1 MLETVVSVEADAEQR
16 AVGRY
21 RRRPDSRHKD
31 TLVFKILRQRD
42 GGLRRFDVHR
52 NDRSVNRFCVD
63 CLAFLTDCSVH
74 SV

>member
-1 MLETVVSVEADAEQR
+1 MLETVVSVEADAEQT

-31 TLVFKILRQRD
+31 TLAFKILRQRD
-42 GGLRRFDVHR
+42 GGLGRFDVHR

-63 CLAFLTDCSVH
+63 CLVFLTVCSVH